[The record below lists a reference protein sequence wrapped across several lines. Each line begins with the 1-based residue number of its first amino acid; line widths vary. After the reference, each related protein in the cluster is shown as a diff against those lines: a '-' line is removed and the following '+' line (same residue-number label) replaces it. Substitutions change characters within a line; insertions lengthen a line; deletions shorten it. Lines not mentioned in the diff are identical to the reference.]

1 MLRECHRVLKQGG
14 RIAGYVI
21 HTPDGLSA
29 ADEIKAA
36 ELGPSDVTSPAP
48 IADLAY
54 SAGLALI
61 AQKDVTNVFHDTCKA
76 ILEVREKL
84 KEKLRAEESDEVY
97 EEEQEKKRSMLTG
110 IREGLLLRSLIIAMK
125 R

>member
-1 MLRECHRVLKQGG
+1 M
-14 RIAGYVI
+14 
-21 HTPDGLSA
+21 
-29 ADEIKAA
+29 
-36 ELGPSDVTSPAP
+36 TSPAR
-48 IADLAY
+48 IEDLTY
-54 SAGLALI
+54 YAGLGLI
-61 AQKDVTNVFHDTCKA
+61 AHKDVTDVFHDTCKA

-84 KEKLRAEESDEVY
+84 EEKLRAEESDEVY